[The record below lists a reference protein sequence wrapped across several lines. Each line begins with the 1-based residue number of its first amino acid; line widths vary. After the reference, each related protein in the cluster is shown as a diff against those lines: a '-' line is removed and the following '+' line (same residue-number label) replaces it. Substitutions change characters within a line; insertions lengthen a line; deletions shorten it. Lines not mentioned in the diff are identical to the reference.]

1 MKKELKHILLI
12 DDDEATNFLHELL
25 LKSLFPE
32 VQITLAWNGQEA
44 IDFLK
49 AVKNSEDLPDLIFLD
64 INMPVMDGWEFLEEY
79 DALSKDFHKSVVAF
93 MVTSSLN
100 KEDQATADKS
110 PCIDLFLPKP
120 ITEENL
126 EEVCKQFFGMLN
138 GIRQ

>member
-25 LKSLFPE
+25 LKGLFPE

-64 INMPVMDGWEFLEEY
+64 INMPVMNGWEFLKEY
-79 DALSKDFHKSVVAF
+79 EALSKDFYKSVVAF

-100 KEDQATADKS
+100 KNDKQTADDS
-110 PCIDLFLPKP
+110 ASIDLYLPKP
-120 ITEENL
+120 ITEEDL
-126 EEVCKQFFGMLN
+126 ERVCKEHFGMVD